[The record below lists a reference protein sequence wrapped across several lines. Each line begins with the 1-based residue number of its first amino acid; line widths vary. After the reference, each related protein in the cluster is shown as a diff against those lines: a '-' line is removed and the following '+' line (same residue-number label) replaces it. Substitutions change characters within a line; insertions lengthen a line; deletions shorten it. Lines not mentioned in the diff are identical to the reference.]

1 MPALH
6 ERLFDIE
13 ASYTENKSEF
23 DYLVGVKLDAI
34 LEQINSDDITIE
46 YSGDELYIEW
56 SIGAE
61 SFNASFVECE
71 NY

>member
-6 ERLFDIE
+6 DRVFDIE

-23 DYLVGVKLDAI
+23 DYLTGVKLDAI

-46 YSGDELYIEW
+46 FNQGELYIEW
-56 SIGAE
+56 VIGAE
-61 SFNASFVECE
+61 SFNASFIECE

>member
-6 ERLFDIE
+6 NRLFDIE
-13 ASYTENKSEF
+13 ASYTENRSEF

-46 YSGDELYIEW
+46 YSEGELYIAW
-56 SIGAE
+56 AIGAE
-61 SFNASFVECE
+61 SFNASFIECE

>member
-6 ERLFDIE
+6 NRLFDIE
-13 ASYTENKSEF
+13 ASYTDNRSEF

-34 LEQINSDDITIE
+34 LEQINSDDISFNYYE
-46 YSGDELYIEW
+46 GELYIEW
-56 SIGAE
+56 RIDGYEFSATF
-61 SFNASFVECE
+61 SECE

>member
-6 ERLFDIE
+6 NRLFDIE

-23 DYLVGVKLDAI
+23 DYLVGVKLEMI
-34 LEQINSDDITIE
+34 IEQINSEDITIE
-46 YSGDELYIEW
+46 FNQGELYIEW
-56 SIGAE
+56 VIDAE

>member
-6 ERLFDIE
+6 NRLFDIE
-13 ASYTENKSEF
+13 ASYTDNKSEF
-23 DYLVGVKLDAI
+23 DYLVGVKLEMI
-34 LEQINSDDITIE
+34 LEQVNSEDITIE
-46 YSGDELYIEW
+46 FNKGELYIEW
-56 SIGAE
+56 TIDAE